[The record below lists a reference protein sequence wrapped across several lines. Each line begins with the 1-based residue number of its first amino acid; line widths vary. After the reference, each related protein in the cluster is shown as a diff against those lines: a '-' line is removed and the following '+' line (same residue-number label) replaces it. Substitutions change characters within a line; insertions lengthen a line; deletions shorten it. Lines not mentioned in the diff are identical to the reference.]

1 MQRRSQLPRASAAA
15 PATPI
20 PKTSCKKR
28 AISIEVQC
36 KVNFRNG
43 PSRAQSAVQ
52 NVTISRQ
59 RYWQLNDSSPKK
71 NEQETE
77 EGTAKKPVLGLKICG
92 LKGSTATST
101 TMANQFGKYRT
112 I

>member
-1 MQRRSQLPRASAAA
+1 MESRLNSGFFFLAEPCNYHLNFHVGALQMQRRSQLPRASAAA

-59 RYWQLNDSSPKK
+59 RY
-71 NEQETE
+71 
-77 EGTAKKPVLGLKICG
+77 
-92 LKGSTATST
+92 
-101 TMANQFGKYRT
+101 
-112 I
+112 